1 MYPSNVKFVYS
12 AAGLPDDDHHTV
24 IVVNASNPMDEAVDR
39 ALILTLSTHYDT
51 VTVVLKT
58 EISTDSMIAAVKREN
73 ALLLKKNKDL
83 NSFYGNTD
91 SSWHTSA
98 EYKSGES
105 LEDLKHNNAELIKE
119 NKILNYH
126 LYKQDAWKHDARWY
140 KHDKHEDDA
149 RPTCSDGDCA
159 CESCVAQRAWDESY
173 DANTGVLAQLR

>member
-24 IVVNASNPMDEAVDR
+24 IMVNARTPLDKDVDR

-58 EISTDSMIAAVKREN
+58 EISADAIAEIASLKEQN
-73 ALLLKKNKDL
+73 ALLRKENTRL
-83 NSFYGNTD
+83 NYFYGHTR
-91 SSWHTSA
+91 SSEWHVSA
-98 EYKSGES
+98 EKIDSDSES
-105 LEDLKHNNAELIKE
+105 IEDLKKMNAVLINE

-126 LYKQDAWKHDARWY
+126 LYKHEKKTY
-140 KHDKHEDDA
+140 KDEA
-149 RPTCSDGDCA
+149 RPTCDEGDCS

-173 DANTGVLAQLR
+173 DANTGVRK